1 MERIV
6 KYGEIYKL
14 GDHRL
19 MCGDSTMTDEVE
31 TLMGGVFRHG
41 LHGSSV
47 CACRQ
52 LDRCEWSQ

>member
-31 TLMGGVFRHG
+31 TLMGGG
-41 LHGSSV
+41 IQTWSSRILRMRLS
-47 CACRQ
+47 ATRQ
-52 LDRCEWSQ
+52 V

>member
-31 TLMGGVFRHG
+31 TLIGGG
-41 LHGSSV
+41 GIQTWSSRILRMRLS
-47 CACRQ
+47 ATRQ
-52 LDRCEWSQ
+52 V